1 MCSNILEMK
10 KGDKVEFYLFSAL
23 EKGIVERV
31 NRKNKT
37 LNISLEGIIYPN
49 VETFK
54 ELPKKAKDTPPWY
67 ILK

>member
-1 MCSNILEMK
+1 MK

-67 ILK
+67 ILKS

>member
-1 MCSNILEMK
+1 MK

>member
-1 MCSNILEMK
+1 MK

-54 ELPKKAKDTPPWY
+54 ELPKKAKDTQPWY
-67 ILK
+67 ILKS